1 MSSLIFY
8 TDDEQAIIAT
18 DTLAVTPEGKPYFFV
33 NKATYVPTLN
43 MVVSGLGLG
52 TLSSEW
58 QNKVSH
64 GFIYMDMD
72 HLNKHA
78 SKYLLEIY
86 KEHQNKYGFGD
97 NESATIY
104 HIGYSAEEGG
114 YAAYAFR
121 SSNNFQCERLPHGT
135 VAKPECDI
143 LEGNTFDLI
152 PTMMQQQRSI
162 QMSMPKD
169 QRVYIGGEVFAIHLT
184 NGQAVYYRLA
194 EFEDYRQM
202 QRQIFG

>member
-8 TDDEQAIIAT
+8 TDNEQAIIAT
-18 DTLAVTPEGKPYFFV
+18 DTLAVTMEGKPYFFA

-43 MVVSGLGLG
+43 MVVSGLGMG
-52 TLSSEW
+52 TLSAEW

-64 GFIYMDMD
+64 GLIYMDMD
-72 HLNKHA
+72 HLNKYA

-86 KEHQNKYGFGD
+86 KEHQDKYGFGD
-97 NESATIY
+97 DESATIY
-104 HIGYSAEEGG
+104 HIGYSVEDEG

-121 SSNNFQCERLPHGT
+121 STNKFVCERLSYGT
-135 VAKPECDI
+135 AVKPECDI
-143 LEGNTFDLI
+143 LEGNLFDLI

-162 QMSMPKD
+162 QMAMPESK
-169 QRVYIGGEVFAIHLT
+169 RVYIGGEIFAIHLT
-184 NGQAVYYRLA
+184 DGKATYYKLA

-202 QRQIFG
+202 QRQIFE